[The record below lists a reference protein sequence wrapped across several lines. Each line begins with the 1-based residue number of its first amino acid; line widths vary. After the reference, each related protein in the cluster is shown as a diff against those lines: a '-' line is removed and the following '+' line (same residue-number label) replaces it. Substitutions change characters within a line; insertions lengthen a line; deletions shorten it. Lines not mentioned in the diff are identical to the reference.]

1 MTIILTL
8 IAAIL
13 LQYMRS
19 QTELQAIATQTQSQR
34 AGEGVL
40 SLSIADTYTNTTST
54 PPLVNA
60 LEGRLAEN
68 GTLDTLDGKGLVFTP
83 INTTSGYLLQVNFTT
98 ELPAN
103 ALNATQTLYL
113 KPSTTLNVQVFT
125 KTPSGVYTA
134 LSTYLLPAGTT
145 TKIAIPS
152 HSYILS
158 AQAASNFTLLLDRV
172 ETGMTMYNTTGFY
185 LHVRNTGPGYTAI
198 HGLWVVTNTTASRIP
213 LTLTIPP
220 GDTAKIPLNVKSSTV
235 KEVRIAAITRV
246 YILRPTPPQLAGN
259 ATYTTGILL
268 LSVYPL
274 GSGSTD
280 PAPGRYVY
288 PSGSRVRVSA
298 SPGAGY
304 AFAVWLLNGSA
315 FATSPSVEVVV
326 AGVVNLTAVFQPLQ
340 PPRFAIL
347 SYNSSVAGAVGSRQ
361 VLSVTVNNT
370 GQQAGV
376 ARVEVYDQ
384 NNNLVNA
391 TQLSVPPAAP
401 QTASLAVTLPSAR
414 GTYTWTLKVKNLATG
429 SYDDS
434 KSIVVT
440 AKDLLQSRGARI
452 YEDFESM
459 PAGWTRLGGTWTIV
473 SSGWRGNALK
483 GTDNGE
489 GPGGA
494 SVFANSSQIPSTV
507 KAVVKVGDV
516 KGKDNTYM
524 GFALLSSLT
533 GPVNLYEVALMP
545 SKDRN
550 INILTLYIRSY
561 TGGWSNLATSQSK
574 TLSGNWY
581 TLYLEFSAGQQNS
594 IIAYLYDSS
603 GSLMASA
610 SASDSAVNPSYIGL
624 IVDGK
629 DKDTVFDDL
638 VVTSG
643 ADPRYVVVSGLEAGW
658 RVQLLDSSMSLC
670 AEAAADANGVA
681 TLSVINCSILRNAT
695 IRVLDQSGNTVIQK
709 TLPAIVGGDT
719 YTYG

>member
-1 MTIILTL
+1 MTIILAL

-54 PPLVNA
+54 LPLVNA
-60 LEGRLAEN
+60 LEGRLEEN
-68 GTLDTLDGKGLVFTP
+68 GTLDALDGKGLVFTP
-83 INTTSGYLLQVNFTT
+83 INTTSGYMLQVNFTT

-125 KTPSGVYTA
+125 KTTSGVYTA

-145 TKIAIPS
+145 TKITIPS

-158 AQAASNFTLLLDRV
+158 AQATSNFTLLLDSV
-172 ETGMTMYNTTGFY
+172 ETSMTMYNTTGFY

-198 HGLWVVTNTTASRIP
+198 HGLWVITNTTATRIP
-213 LTLTIPP
+213 LTLTLPP
-220 GDTAKIPLNVKSSTV
+220 GDTAKIPVNVKSSTI
-235 KEVRIAAITRV
+235 KEVRVVAITRV
-246 YILRPTPPQLAGN
+246 YILRPTPPLLAGN

-268 LSVYPL
+268 LSVYPP

-280 PAPGRYVY
+280 PAPGSYVY
-288 PSGSRVRVSA
+288 PAGSRVRVSA

-304 AFAVWLLNGSA
+304 VFAGWLLNGSA
-315 FATSPSVEVVV
+315 FSTSPEVEVVV

-340 PPRFAIL
+340 PPRFSIL
-347 SYNSSVAGAVGSRQ
+347 SYNSSISGAVGSRQ
-361 VLSVTVNNT
+361 LQVVTVNNT

-376 ARVEVYDQ
+376 ARVEVYDH
-384 NNNLVNA
+384 NSNLVNSTELPVA
-391 TQLSVPPAAP
+391 PAAP
-401 QTASLAVTLPSAR
+401 QTASLTVTLPSAR
-414 GTYTWTLKVKNLATG
+414 GTYTWTLKVKNLATN

-440 AKDLLQSRGARI
+440 ARDLLLQSRGAVI
-452 YEDFESM
+452 YEDFEST
-459 PAGWTRLGGTWTIV
+459 PSGWTQLGGTWNIV
-473 SSGWRGNALK
+473 SSGWRGSALYGK
-483 GTDNGE
+483 DDGK

-494 SVFANSSQIPSTV
+494 SVFANSSQTPSTV
-507 KAVVKVGDV
+507 KAIVKIGNVV
-516 KGKDNTYM
+516 GKDNTYM

-533 GPVNLYEVALMP
+533 GSARLYEVALMP
-545 SKDRN
+545 NK
-550 INILTLYIRSY
+550 NILTLYIRSY
-561 TGGWSNLATSQSK
+561 TDKWHKLATSQNK

-594 IIAYLYDSS
+594 ISAYLYDSD
-603 GSLMASA
+603 GNLMASA
-610 SASDSAVNPSYIGL
+610 SASDSAVNPSNIGL

-643 ADPRYVVVSGLEAGW
+643 ADPRYVVVSGLEASW

-670 AEAAADANGVA
+670 AEAAADASGVA
-681 TLSVINCSILRNAT
+681 RLSVINCTVLRNAT

-709 TLPAIVGGDT
+709 TFPVVVGGDT